1 MLLPCLALLLSPT
14 LFGSQRAYAQHSR
27 ASSDQTTSVQKRAA
41 YPFRFTERLTYEAEF
56 TRSLLRGI
64 NIAEFR
70 FQLEERAPLTAP
82 PAASQF
88 ASSERA
94 ETELVIRTE
103 AVSKGFFKKLFSLN
117 FRFEIESVVAPESF
131 TLRSTRKFDEQ
142 GERLRTSEAVFDHA
156 ARRVTWT
163 ERNPKAAA
171 REEPRVVTTDFGAIE
186 TPPQD
191 LASVFY
197 YLRTLPLKIGDS
209 FELVLSDSGRVKR
222 APVETPFGKRPA
234 LELAIDLFGEN
245 RPAEGKG
252 QMSVWL
258 TDDERRLPV
267 RARIRHDLGTLTI
280 KLKRYH
286 AG

>member
-1 MLLPCLALLLSPT
+1 M
-14 LFGSQRAYAQHSR
+14 
-27 ASSDQTTSVQKRAA
+27 QKRAA

-70 FQLEERAPLTAP
+70 FRLEERAPLAAP

-88 ASSERA
+88 ASTERA

-103 AVSKGFFKKLFSLN
+103 AVSKGFFKKLFDLN

-131 TLRSTRKFDEQ
+131 TLRSTRKLDEQ

-163 ERNPKAAA
+163 ERNPKAASQ
-171 REEPRVVTTDFGAIE
+171 EPRVVTTDFGAG
-186 TPPQD
+186 TASPQD

-197 YLRTLPLKIGDS
+197 YLRTLPLKINDS
-209 FELVLSDSGRVKR
+209 FELVLSDSGRIYRVPVRVVKR
-222 APVETPFGKRPA
+222 TQVETPFGKRSA

-280 KLKRYH
+280 KLKRYY